1 MCQRKMIKWKPA
13 VIFGYHVMCSLHD
26 GWTMDIYHWSTVN
39 LPFRKIF
46 SCLVHLVHA
55 EHEWDV
61 REKKRTHAT
70 VTKRTYSSFL
80 CWQTQIQLPVY
91 SLQTPLVPMFISEH
105 TMYNMHYLFLHP
117 GMLWIVTIIKV

>member
-46 SCLVHLVHA
+46 SSLVHLVHA

-61 REKKRTHAT
+61 REKKG
-70 VTKRTYSSFL
+70 L
-80 CWQTQIQLPVY
+80 MQQ
-91 SLQTPLVPMFISEH
+91 
-105 TMYNMHYLFLHP
+105 
-117 GMLWIVTIIKV
+117 